1 MNAEIIKTEIIRRMD
16 EGEDPKIGNALSG
29 LLAWIMGT
37 EGTIED
43 LMLEAAILQDYG
55 QIRQNIVE
63 GINRFVCHHQK
74 VGHFLTAVL
83 SNDMREAFARA
94 DDDNRKTMFQIVSY
108 CHNEIPGNC
117 WGTPEKVKR
126 WIEQGE
132 GSTPHLT
139 APENPKEIERQD
151 REGIWCV
158 THFKQEESAKQRRKH
173 DETVGD

>member
-1 MNAEIIKTEIIRRMD
+1 MNTEIIKTEITRRMD
-16 EGEDPKIGNALSG
+16 EGDDTKILNALSG
-29 LLAWIMGT
+29 LLGWIMRT

-43 LMLEAAILQDYG
+43 LMLEGEILQDYG
-55 QIRQNIVE
+55 QIRPNIVE
-63 GINRFVCHHQK
+63 GINRFVCYHQR

-94 DDDNRKTMFQIVSY
+94 DDDNRKTMFQIVAY

-126 WIEQGE
+126 WMEQGE

-139 APENPKEIERQD
+139 APENTKERQRQD
-151 REGIWCV
+151 REGIWGH
-158 THFKQEESAKQRRKH
+158 TKFTEGRGH
-173 DETVGD
+173 DPGK